1 MLLWEIMVQCSGP
14 PSPGARGWWLHCSMV
29 LAAVATSLPVWRHSN
44 IRSCVQALLFIL
56 SVSLTVYFLVKR
68 FVCNF
73 TEYSSR
79 GFPIG
84 FFNPAIPTKIFS
96 QSRYPNSFYL
106 PIPIMQF
113 CFGPFPKCKRAS
125 SLDDDLLN
133 QHWSVEFYDHR
144 KAWVYL
150 FSPKWWYRSFKK
162 LSKFC
167 TNNVR

>member
-1 MLLWEIMVQCSGP
+1 MTPLFSGISRRRDIT
-14 PSPGARGWWLHCSMV
+14 PSM
-29 LAAVATSLPVWRHSN
+29 TSHSN

-56 SVSLTVYFLVKR
+56 SVSLTVYFLVRR

-79 GFPIG
+79 GFPIR

-96 QSRYPNSFYL
+96 QSRYPNGFYL
-106 PIPIMQF
+106 PIPIPIMQF
-113 CFGPFPKCKRAS
+113 CFGPFPKCKRVS

-167 TNNVR
+167 TNKVR

>member
-1 MLLWEIMVQCSGP
+1 M
-14 PSPGARGWWLHCSMV
+14 
-29 LAAVATSLPVWRHSN
+29 TSLFSGISRRRDITPSMTSHSN

-96 QSRYPNSFYL
+96 QSRYPNGFYL
-106 PIPIMQF
+106 PIPIPIMQF
-113 CFGPFPKCKRAS
+113 CFGPFPKCKRVS

-144 KAWVYL
+144 KA
-150 FSPKWWYRSFKK
+150 
-162 LSKFC
+162 
-167 TNNVR
+167 